1 METLHIGAVERE
13 TGVPRD
19 VLRVW
24 ERRYRFPRP
33 RRDKL
38 GDRVYT
44 RAQVEKLQ
52 LIRRLMDAG
61 HRAGEV
67 VGRSGPELRA
77 LLEESTAPA
86 REHSGTIAR
95 LLELAAEGRSGALRA
110 SLERALQASS
120 GLPAFLGEVL
130 APLNT
135 AVGTAWAAGRLPV
148 HMEHLYTEVVQVLLR
163 ETIAELPISGRE
175 PRVLLTTLP
184 AEQHELG
191 LLMLEALYLSAGV
204 HTVLLG
210 TQTPRDEIVEAVRFH
225 AADAVALSFSSAFPR
240 HRLQREVREL
250 RQALPAGIELWMGGA
265 AVKRL
270 RGRIPGTRVGRSL
283 PDALALPEAWRAAR
297 KAHAR

>member
-1 METLHIGAVERE
+1 MQTMYIGAVERE

-67 VGRSGPELRA
+67 VGRSGPELLA
-77 LLEESTAPA
+77 LLKGSTAPA
-86 REHSGTIAR
+86 REHPGTIGR
-95 LLELAAEGRSGALRA
+95 LLELAAEGSSAALRA
-110 SLERALQASS
+110 SLERSLQTS
-120 GLPAFLGEVL
+120 GLVAFLGEVL

-135 AVGTAWAAGRLPV
+135 AVGTAWAAGRLPI
-148 HMEHLYTEVVQVLLR
+148 HMEHLYTEVVQVFLR
-163 ETIAELPISGRE
+163 EAITALPISRRE
-175 PRVLLTTLP
+175 PCVLLTTLP

-191 LLMLEALYLSAGV
+191 LLMLQALYRSAGV

-210 TQTPRDEIVEAVRFH
+210 TQTPRDQVVDAARYH

-250 RQALPAGIELWMGGA
+250 RQVLPASIELWMGGDG
-265 AVKRL
+265 VKRL
-270 RGRIPGTRVGRSL
+270 RGRIPGIRAGRSL
-283 PDALALPEAWRAAR
+283 PDALALPAAWKAGQKVDAR
-297 KAHAR
+297 

>member
-1 METLHIGAVERE
+1 VETLHIGAVERE

-77 LLEESTAPA
+77 LLKQSTAPA
-86 REHSGTIAR
+86 REQPGATAR
-95 LLELAAEGRSGALRA
+95 LLELAAEGRSAVLRA
-110 SLERALQASS
+110 SLERSLQAS

-135 AVGTAWAAGRLPV
+135 AVGTAWAAGRLPI

-163 ETIAELPISGRE
+163 ESIAELPTPRSE
-175 PRVLLTTLP
+175 PCVLLTTLP
-184 AEQHELG
+184 AEQHEIG
-191 LLMLEALYLSAGV
+191 LLMLQALYLSAGV
-204 HTVLLG
+204 QTVLLG
-210 TQTPRDEIVEAVRFH
+210 TQTPRDQIVDAARFH

-250 RQALPAGIELWMGGA
+250 RQALPAAVELWMGGA

-270 RGRIPGTRVGRSL
+270 RGRCGRCCHPCSG
-283 PDALALPEAWRAAR
+283 PKP
-297 KAHAR
+297 

>member
-1 METLHIGAVERE
+1 METLYIGVVERE

-67 VGRSGPELRA
+67 VGRSGPELLA
-77 LLEESTAPA
+77 LLKESAAPV
-86 REHSGTIAR
+86 REHPATIAR
-95 LLELAAEGRSGALRA
+95 LLELASEGRDGVLRA
-110 SLERALQASS
+110 ALERSLEGS

-148 HMEHLYTEVVQVLLR
+148 HMEHLYTEVVQGLLR
-163 ETIAELPISGRE
+163 ETIAELPTSRSA
-175 PRVLLTTLP
+175 PCVLLTTLP

-204 HTVLLG
+204 QTVLLG
-210 TQTPRDEIVEAVRFH
+210 TQTPRDQIVDAARFH

-250 RQALPAGIELWMGGA
+250 RQALPARIELWVGGGGL
-265 AVKRL
+265 KRL
-270 RGRIPGTRVGRSL
+270 RGRIPGTRFGRSL
-283 PDALALPEAWRAAR
+283 ADALALPEAWKAAQ
-297 KAHAR
+297 KADAP